1 MPCSRFFRH
10 LALTALAAASASSW
24 SQRATDPLA
33 PVMRCIAAGKFGVLE
48 QGRLPAS
55 ATSRTVETA
64 AGNKTVSL
72 ADGYRVILA
81 TSQGQPF
88 VNLKVEL
95 SSAADAAADR
105 ATVEAQ
111 MALFASR
118 RSGDQQALQRAVD
131 GEVELLSL
139 HQSDLERGGPIS
151 FYSLFVPSKALIASL
166 YVLNQPPGQ
175 RAFSTYADYEV
186 LRDEAVKLVQGCAA
200 AGGA

>member
-1 MPCSRFFRH
+1 
-10 LALTALAAASASSW
+10 
-24 SQRATDPLA
+24 
-33 PVMRCIAAGKFGVLE
+33 MRCIAAGKFGVLE

-55 ATSRTVETA
+55 VTSRTVETA

-81 TSQGQPF
+81 TAQGQPF
-88 VNLKVEL
+88 LNLKVEL
-95 SSAADAAADR
+95 SSPADAAADR
-105 ATVEAQ
+105 ATVESQ
-111 MALFASR
+111 MALFSSR
-118 RSGDQQALQRAVD
+118 RSGAQQALQRVVH

-139 HQSDLERGGPIS
+139 HQPDLERGGPIS

-175 RAFSTYADYEV
+175 RAFATYADYEG
-186 LRDEAVKLVQGCAA
+186 LRDEAVKLVQGCAV